1 MPGFF
6 RTHAIRGTPDMTI
19 PLLILIDSVRD
30 YLPAFEARG
39 FRPIFAPTAES
50 RAQAIRE
57 HANEIRVVL
66 TRGATGVYADEIAAL
81 PKLEMIC
88 SLGVGYEN
96 IDLAAAAARGIVV
109 TNGPGANAVSVAD
122 HAMALLLGAARRL
135 PQADA
140 AVRQGHWNGF
150 MGPQVT
156 GKRLGILGLGTIG
169 LEIARRGANGF
180 GMRVGYFNRRPRPET
195 GYSYFDN
202 PRALAAASDF
212 LVVATPGGAATRH
225 LVDAQVLEALGP
237 TGYLINVARGSVVD
251 TEALIAALAE
261 RRIAG
266 AGLDVVDG
274 EPVIPEMLKQL
285 DNVVLTPH
293 SAGRSP
299 EAVAATVALFLDNAT
314 AHFAG
319 KAVLTPVVAGVSV
332 EEA

>member
-1 MPGFF
+1 MS
-6 RTHAIRGTPDMTI
+6 I
-19 PLLILIDSVRD
+19 PLLILIDSVQD
-30 YLPAFEARG
+30 YLPVIEDRG
-39 FRPIFAPTAES
+39 FRAIVATTAEA
-50 RAQAIRE
+50 RAQAILD
-57 HANEIRVVL
+57 HAQQIRVVL
-66 TRGATGVYADEIAAL
+66 TRGATGLRADEIAAL
-81 PKLEMIC
+81 PRLEMIC

-122 HAMALLLGAARRL
+122 HAMALLLGAARHL

-140 AVRQGHWNGF
+140 WVRQGHWSGF
-150 MGPQVT
+150 MGPQVS

-180 GMRVGYFNRRPRPET
+180 GMSVGYYNRRARPES
-195 GYSYFDN
+195 GYTYFDT

-212 LVVATPGGAATRH
+212 LVVATPGGAATLH
-225 LVDAQVLEALGP
+225 LVDAEVLDALGP
-237 TGYLINVARGSVVD
+237 NGYLVNIARGSVVD
-251 TEALIAALAE
+251 TQALIAALAE

-274 EPVIPEMLKQL
+274 EPHIPDALKQL

-299 EAVAATVALFLDNAT
+299 EAVAATVALFLENAT

-319 KAVLTPVVAGVSV
+319 KPALTPVR
-332 EEA
+332 EAQAQAA

>member
-1 MPGFF
+1 
-6 RTHAIRGTPDMTI
+6 MTI
-19 PLLILIDSVRD
+19 PLLVLIESVQD
-30 YLPAFEARG
+30 YLPEIEARG
-39 FRPIFAPTAES
+39 FRAIFAPTAEA
-50 RAQAIRE
+50 RAQAIRD
-57 HANEIRVVL
+57 HGAEIRIVL
-66 TRGATGVYADEIAAL
+66 TRGATGLYAQEMAAMPRLEIA
-81 PKLEMIC
+81 C

-96 IDLAAAAARGIVV
+96 IDLAAAAERGIVV
-109 TNGPGANAVSVAD
+109 THGPGANAVSVAD

-140 AVRQGHWNGF
+140 SVRQGHWSGF

-180 GMRVGYFNRRPRPET
+180 GMNVGYYSRSARPES
-195 GYSYFDN
+195 GYAYFDS

-212 LVVATPGGAATRH
+212 LVVATPGGADTRH

-237 TGYLINVARGSVVD
+237 EGYLVNIARGSVVD
-251 TEALIAALAE
+251 TQALIAALAE

-274 EPVIPEMLKQL
+274 EPEVPQALIEL

-299 EAVAATVALFLDNAT
+299 EAVHATVALFLDNAT

-319 KAVLTPVVAGVSV
+319 KPVLTPVRRG
-332 EEA
+332 

>member
-1 MPGFF
+1 
-6 RTHAIRGTPDMTI
+6 MTI
-19 PLLILIDSVRD
+19 PLLVLIESVQD
-30 YLPAFEARG
+30 YLPEIEARG
-39 FRPIFAPTAES
+39 FRAIFAPTAEA
-50 RAQAIRE
+50 RAQAIRD
-57 HANEIRVVL
+57 HGAEIRIVL
-66 TRGATGVYADEIAAL
+66 TRGATGLYAQEMAAMPNLEIA
-81 PKLEMIC
+81 C

-96 IDLAAAAARGIVV
+96 IDLAAAAERGIAV
-109 TNGPGANAVSVAD
+109 THGPGANAVSVAD

-140 AVRQGHWNGF
+140 SVRQGHWSGF
-150 MGPQVT
+150 MGPQIS

-180 GMRVGYFNRRPRPET
+180 GMSVGYYSRNARPES
-195 GYSYFDN
+195 GYAYFDS

-212 LVVATPGGAATRH
+212 LVVATPGGADTRH
-225 LVDAQVLEALGP
+225 LVDAQVLDALGP
-237 TGYLINVARGSVVD
+237 QGYLVNIARGSVVD
-251 TEALIAALAE
+251 TQALIAALAG

-274 EPVIPEMLKQL
+274 EPEVPQALIAL

-299 EAVAATVALFLDNAT
+299 EAVHATVALFLDNAT

-319 KAVLTPVVAGVSV
+319 KPVLTPVRRG
-332 EEA
+332 

>member
-1 MPGFF
+1 
-6 RTHAIRGTPDMTI
+6 MTI
-19 PLLILIDSVRD
+19 PLLILIDSVQD
-30 YLPAFEARG
+30 YLPEIQARG
-39 FRPIFAPTAES
+39 FQPLYAPTD
-50 RAQAIRE
+50 RAREQAIQD
-57 HANEIRVVL
+57 HAGDIRIVL
-66 TRGATGVYADEIAAL
+66 TRGATGLRADEIAAM
-81 PKLEMIC
+81 PKLELVC

-109 TNGPGANAVSVAD
+109 TNGPGANAISVAD
-122 HAMALLLGAARRL
+122 HAMALLLGAARHL

-140 AVRQGHWNGF
+140 WVRQGHWNGF

-180 GMRVGYFNRRPRPET
+180 GMRVGYYNRRPRPES
-195 GYSYFDN
+195 GYTYFDN

-212 LVVATPGGAATRH
+212 LVIATPGGAGTRH
-225 LVDAQVLEALGP
+225 LVDADVLQALGP
-237 TGYLINVARGSVVD
+237 DGYLVNIARGSVVD
-251 TEALIAALAE
+251 TDALIAALAS

-274 EPVIPEMLKQL
+274 EPHIPAALKQL

-299 EAVAATVALFLDNAT
+299 EAVAATVALFLQNAT
-314 AHFAG
+314 AHFDG
-319 KAVLTPVVAGVSV
+319 KPVLTPVRDAHA
-332 EEA
+332 EAA

>member
-1 MPGFF
+1 MS
-6 RTHAIRGTPDMTI
+6 I
-19 PLLILIDSVRD
+19 PLLILIDSVQD
-30 YLPAFEARG
+30 YLSVIESQG
-39 FRPIFAPTAES
+39 FRPVLATTDQT
-50 RAQAIRE
+50 RAQTIQAHGGHIR
-57 HANEIRVVL
+57 AVL
-66 TRGATGVYADEIAAL
+66 TRGATGLRADEMAAL
-81 PKLEMIC
+81 PNLSIVC

-96 IDLAAAAARGIVV
+96 IDLLAAHTRGIVV

-140 AVRQGHWNGF
+140 WVRQGHWSGF
-150 MGPQVT
+150 MGPQVS

-180 GMRVGYFNRRPRPET
+180 GMSVGYYNRRARPES
-195 GYSYFDN
+195 GYTYFDN
-202 PRALAAASDF
+202 PRALAAESDF
-212 LVVATPGGAATRH
+212 LVVATPGGAGTHH
-225 LVDAQVLEALGP
+225 LVDASVLEALGP
-237 TGYLINVARGSVVD
+237 DGYLINIARGSVVD
-251 TEALIAALAE
+251 TNALIAALAE

-274 EPVIPEMLKQL
+274 EPFIPDALKQL

-299 EAVAATVALFLDNAT
+299 EAVAATVALFLENAT

-319 KAVLTPVVAGVSV
+319 KPVLTPVRDAQP
-332 EEA
+332 EAA

>member
-1 MPGFF
+1 
-6 RTHAIRGTPDMTI
+6 MTI
-19 PLLILIDSVRD
+19 PLLVLIESVQD
-30 YLPAFEARG
+30 YLPEIEARG
-39 FRPIFAPTAES
+39 FRAIFAPTAEA
-50 RAQAIRE
+50 RAQAIRD
-57 HANEIRVVL
+57 HGAEIRIVL
-66 TRGATGVYADEIAAL
+66 TRGATGLYAQEMAAMPNLEIA
-81 PKLEMIC
+81 C

-96 IDLAAAAARGIVV
+96 IDLAAAAERGIAV
-109 TNGPGANAVSVAD
+109 THGPGANAVSVAD

-140 AVRQGHWNGF
+140 SVRQGHWSGF
-150 MGPQVT
+150 MGPQIS

-180 GMRVGYFNRRPRPET
+180 GMSVGYYSRNARPES
-195 GYSYFDN
+195 GYAYFDS

-212 LVVATPGGAATRH
+212 LVVATPGGADTRH
-225 LVDAQVLEALGP
+225 LVDAQVLDALGP
-237 TGYLINVARGSVVD
+237 QGYLVNIARGSVVD
-251 TEALIAALAE
+251 TQALIAALAG

-274 EPVIPEMLKQL
+274 EPEVPQALIAL

-299 EAVAATVALFLDNAT
+299 EAVHATVTLFLDNAT

-319 KAVLTPVVAGVSV
+319 KPVLTPVRRG
-332 EEA
+332 

>member
-1 MPGFF
+1 
-6 RTHAIRGTPDMTI
+6 MTI
-19 PLLILIDSVRD
+19 PLLVLIESVQD
-30 YLPAFEARG
+30 YLPEIEARG
-39 FRPIFAPTAES
+39 FRAIFAPTGES
-50 RAQAIRE
+50 RAQAIRD
-57 HANEIRVVL
+57 HGAEIRVVL
-66 TRGATGVYADEIAAL
+66 TRGATGLYAQEMAAMPTLEIV
-81 PKLEMIC
+81 C

-96 IDLAAAAARGIVV
+96 IDLAAAAERGIVV
-109 TNGPGANAVSVAD
+109 THGPGANAVSVAD

-140 AVRQGHWNGF
+140 SVRQGQWSGF

-180 GMRVGYFNRRPRPET
+180 GMSVGYYSRSVRPES
-195 GYSYFDN
+195 GYAYFDS
-202 PRALAAASDF
+202 PRALAVASDF
-212 LVVATPGGAATRH
+212 LVVATPGGADTRH
-225 LVDAQVLEALGP
+225 LVDEQVLQALGP
-237 TGYLINVARGSVVD
+237 EGYLVNIARGSVVD
-251 TEALIAALAE
+251 TQALIAALAE

-274 EPVIPEMLKQL
+274 EPEVPQALIGL

-299 EAVAATVALFLDNAT
+299 EAVHATVALFLDNAT

-319 KAVLTPVVAGVSV
+319 KPVLTPVRRA
-332 EEA
+332 

>member
-1 MPGFF
+1 
-6 RTHAIRGTPDMTI
+6 MTI
-19 PLLILIDSVRD
+19 PLLVLIESVQD
-30 YLPAFEARG
+30 YLPEIEARG
-39 FRPIFAPTAES
+39 FRVIFAPTAES
-50 RAQAIRE
+50 RAQAIRDHGHE
-57 HANEIRVVL
+57 VRIVL
-66 TRGATGVYADEIAAL
+66 TRGATGLRAEEMSAMPGLEIA
-81 PKLEMIC
+81 C

-96 IDLAAAAARGIVV
+96 IDLTAASARGIVV

-140 AVRQGHWNGF
+140 SVRQGHWNGF
-150 MGPQVT
+150 MGPQIT

-180 GMRVGYFNRRPRPET
+180 AMSVGYYSRRARPES
-195 GYSYFDN
+195 GYAYFDS
-202 PRALAAASDF
+202 PLALAAASDF
-212 LVVATPGGAATRH
+212 LVVATPGGAGTRH

-237 TGYLINVARGSVVD
+237 DGYLVNIARGSVVD
-251 TEALIAALAE
+251 TEALIAALAA

-274 EPVIPEMLKQL
+274 EPAVPKALLEL

-299 EAVAATVALFLDNAT
+299 EAVHGTVALFLDNAT

-319 KAVLTPVVAGVSV
+319 KPVLTPVR
-332 EEA
+332 

>member
-1 MPGFF
+1 MP
-6 RTHAIRGTPDMTI
+6 I
-19 PLLILIDSVRD
+19 PLLILIDSVQD
-30 YLPAFEARG
+30 YLPEIQARG
-39 FRPIFAPTAES
+39 FQPVYAPDDQARE
-50 RAQAIRE
+50 QAIQD
-57 HANEIRVVL
+57 HADKIRIVL
-66 TRGATGVYADEIAAL
+66 TRGATGLRADEMAAM
-81 PKLEMIC
+81 PKLELVC

-140 AVRQGHWNGF
+140 WVRQGKWSGF

-180 GMRVGYFNRRPRPET
+180 GMRVGYYNRRARPET
-195 GYSYFDN
+195 GYTYFDN
-202 PRALAAASDF
+202 PRALAAESDF
-212 LVVATPGGAATRH
+212 LVIATPGGASTRH
-225 LVDAQVLEALGP
+225 LVDAEVLRALGP
-237 TGYLINVARGSVVD
+237 EGYLVNIARGSVVD
-251 TEALIAALAE
+251 TDALIAALASGG
-261 RRIAG
+261 IAG

-274 EPVIPEMLKQL
+274 EPHLPDALKQL

-299 EAVAATVALFLDNAT
+299 EAVAATVALFLENAT
-314 AHFAG
+314 AHVNG
-319 KAVLTPVVAGVSV
+319 KPVLTPVRDAH
-332 EEA
+332 AQAA

>member
-1 MPGFF
+1 MP
-6 RTHAIRGTPDMTI
+6 I
-19 PLLILIDSVRD
+19 PLLILIDSVQD
-30 YLPAFEARG
+30 YLPAIEAQG
-39 FRPIFAPTAES
+39 FRPILAPSDQT
-50 RAQAIRE
+50 RAQAIAR
-57 HANEIRVVL
+57 HGAEIRAVL
-66 TRGATGVYADEIAAL
+66 TRGATGLRADEMAAMPHL
-81 PKLEMIC
+81 SLVC

-96 IDLAAAAARGIVV
+96 IDLAAAQARGLVV
-109 TNGPGANAVSVAD
+109 THGPGANAVSVAD

-140 AVRQGHWNGF
+140 WVRQGHWSGF

-180 GMRVGYFNRRPRPET
+180 GMRVGYFNRRARPES
-195 GYSYFDN
+195 GYAYFDS
-202 PRALAAASDF
+202 PRALAAESDF
-212 LVVATPGGAATRH
+212 LVVATPGGAGTHH
-225 LVDAQVLEALGP
+225 LVDAAVLEALGP
-237 TGYLINVARGSVVD
+237 EGYLINIARGSVVD
-251 TEALIAALAE
+251 THALIAALSE

-274 EPVIPEMLKQL
+274 EPAVPDAFKRL

-299 EAVAATVALFLDNAT
+299 EAVAATVALFLENAR

-319 KAVLTPVVAGVSV
+319 KPVLTPVRDAQP
-332 EEA
+332 AAP

>member
-1 MPGFF
+1 
-6 RTHAIRGTPDMTI
+6 MTI
-19 PLLILIDSVRD
+19 PLLVLIESVQD
-30 YLPAFEARG
+30 YLPEIEARG
-39 FRPIFAPTAES
+39 FRVIYAPTAAS
-50 RAQAIRE
+50 RAQAIRDHGHE
-57 HANEIRVVL
+57 VRIVL
-66 TRGATGVYADEIAAL
+66 TRGATGLRADEIAAM
-81 PKLEMIC
+81 PALEIAC

-96 IDLAAAAARGIVV
+96 IDLAAAAEHGVVV

-140 AVRQGHWNGF
+140 AVRQGHWSGF
-150 MGPQVT
+150 MGPQIS

-169 LEIARRGANGF
+169 LEIARRGAHGF
-180 GMRVGYFNRRPRPET
+180 GMRVGYYSRRVRPDT
-195 GYSYFDN
+195 GYAYFDS

-212 LVVATPGGAATRH
+212 LVVATPGGAQTRH
-225 LVDAQVLEALGP
+225 LVNADVLEALGP
-237 TGYLINVARGSVVD
+237 EGYLVNIARGSVVD
-251 TEALIAALAE
+251 TDALIAALSA

-274 EPVIPEMLKQL
+274 EPDVPKALIAL

-299 EAVAATVALFLDNAT
+299 EAVHATVTLFLDNAT

-319 KAVLTPVVAGVSV
+319 KPVLTPVRQDTATAS
-332 EEA
+332 